1 MRAYLD
7 NAATT
12 AADPLVLKEMLP
24 YFTRKYGNA
33 SSLHSMGREASEAV
47 EAARKRVSSLIG
59 ASPAEII
66 FTSGGTESDNLAI
79 RGALART
86 GKKHIITTNIEH
98 PAVLEVFKSL
108 EAQGFTATYLKANQ
122 EGLVSPEQVSSA
134 ITRETAL
141 VSIMHANNEI
151 GTIQPIAGIGKI
163 CRERDVIFHTDA
175 VQSAGKVPL
184 DVKRMGI
191 SLLSLSSHKLHG
203 PKGVGALFVSQGIKL
218 NPLFSG
224 GGHESGIRPGTENVP
239 GIAGFGKACQLS
251 ARGMEKNSARMKKLR
266 DRLIRGLLRLEE
278 THLNGSWEK
287 RLPNNANLRFLGVEG
302 ESLLALL
309 DDAGIYVS
317 TGSACSSKKL
327 EPSHVLLALGM
338 PAWQAHGSL
347 RLTLSRFTSAKEIDY
362 AMEKLPPTVSRLR
375 KMSPVWKRLKAN
387 EQIKEVWHERHL
399 H

>member
-12 AADPLVLKEMLP
+12 AVDPLVLREMLP
-24 YFTRKYGNA
+24 YFTKKYGNA
-33 SSLHSMGREASEAV
+33 SSLHSMGREAFEAV
-47 EAARKRVSSLIG
+47 EFARKQASSLIR

-79 RGALART
+79 IGALSRASKR
-86 GKKHIITTNIEH
+86 HIITTNIEH

-122 EGLVSPEQVSSA
+122 EGLVSAEQVSSA

-151 GTIQPIAGIGKI
+151 GTIQPIADIGKI
-163 CRERDVIFHTDA
+163 CREQDIIFHTDA
-175 VQSAGKVPL
+175 VQSAGKIPI
-184 DVKRMGI
+184 DVKRMGV
-191 SLLSLSSHKLHG
+191 SLLSFSSHKLHG
-203 PKGVGALFVSQGIKL
+203 PKGAGALFVSKGIGL

-224 GGHESGIRPGTENVP
+224 GGHESGLRPGTENVP
-239 GIAGFGKACQLS
+239 GIVGFGKACEL
-251 ARGMEKNSARMKKLR
+251 AGKGMEKSSARMKKLR
-266 DRLIRGLLRLEE
+266 DRLIFGLLKVEE

-302 ESLLALL
+302 ESLLAML
-309 DDAGIYVS
+309 DEAGIYAS

-347 RLTLSRFTSAKEIDY
+347 RFTLSRFTTAKEIDY
-362 AMEKLPPTVSRLR
+362 ALEALPPIVSRLR
-375 KMSPVWKRLKAN
+375 KMSPVWKKLKAK
-387 EQIKEVWHERHL
+387 EKITEVWHERHL